1 MTLDIGERVNFEVS
15 FDETFDS
22 DFPAQFYIDSC
33 TVTDESTGK
42 VCHIKILI
50 ASL

>member
-33 TVTDESTGK
+33 TVSDENTGK
-42 VCHIKILI
+42 VYHIKIL
-50 ASL
+50 SQV